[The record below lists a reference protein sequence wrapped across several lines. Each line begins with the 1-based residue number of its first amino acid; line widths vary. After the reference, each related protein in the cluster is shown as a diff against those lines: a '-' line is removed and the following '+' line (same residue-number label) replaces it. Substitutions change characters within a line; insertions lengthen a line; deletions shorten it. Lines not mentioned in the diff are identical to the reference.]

1 MVESLIMSVDKLL
14 NGLDKVKRTSNSS
27 WMACCPSHTD
37 RSPSLSI
44 KDTGDGK
51 VILKCFAGCET
62 IDVLGAL
69 GLDWDDVMPPK
80 QPVERIQTVKPMKH
94 TIYATDALRVIK
106 SEAMII
112 TMAAMDITNGRKI
125 TDAELSRIKLAMER
139 INKVSEGANV

>member
-1 MVESLIMSVDKLL
+1 MNIDKLL
-14 NGLDKVKRTSNSS
+14 NGLQKVKRTSNSS
-27 WMACCPSHTD
+27 WMACCPAHAD

-51 VILKCFAGCET
+51 LILKCFAGCET

-80 QPVERIQTVKPMKH
+80 ETVERIQTVKPMKH

-106 SEAMII
+106 NESMII
-112 TMAAMDITNGRKI
+112 TMAAMDITKGRVI
-125 TDAELSRIKLAMER
+125 TDAELARIKLAMER
-139 INKVSEGANV
+139 IKTASESANVQ